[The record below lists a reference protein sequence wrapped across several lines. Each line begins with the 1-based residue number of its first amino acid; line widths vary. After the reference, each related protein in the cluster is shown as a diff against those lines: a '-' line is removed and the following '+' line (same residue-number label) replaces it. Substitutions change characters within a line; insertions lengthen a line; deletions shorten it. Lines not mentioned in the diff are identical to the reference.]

1 MAEPIPQ
8 RAYQA
13 ACPGCGA
20 PVLFRSAQSTHAVC
34 GYCQSTVVRQGEVLA
49 RIGKLAELFDDHS
62 PLQVG
67 ATGTHKGVGFVVV
80 GRIQYQSS
88 QGPWSEWALLQDD
101 GQPAT
106 LSEDNGSYVYCRP
119 FDPGRP
125 VPLAADW
132 RTGATT
138 AFAGVS
144 FVVSLVDAVTLRSAQ
159 GELPH
164 LPPVGQSF
172 DWAELRSEAG
182 DGPGQVL
189 TLDYAPALQN
199 LPPALSLGEEV
210 LLDDLGMSG
219 LREDITREEKGRQF
233 DCPSCGA
240 PVQVALSSTK
250 RLTCGHCHCVL
261 DLTQQ
266 LGPEM
271 VVAQQETLVQPLIA
285 LGSQG
290 AWQGKTWQV
299 VGFQHRMGTEPGDS
313 DEHFGWGEYLIYNRQ
328 RGFQF
333 LVDST
338 EGWSLVKPTTGVP
351 KLSPMADSAKYLGV
365 NYKRQYQYWA
375 ETGYV
380 TGEFYWPVQRGHRT
394 FNRDFAAG
402 DKLLNQ
408 EEAGSE
414 ITWSV
419 GSKLNAETVASMF
432 KLDMARIK
440 PAPALLKDASP
451 NAGINWVTLLVLLA
465 IVLVVVAILNAPDNQ
480 DCDPNTQNCATS
492 SGSRS
497 SGGSWGGYSSGGS
510 HK

>member
-1 MAEPIPQ
+1 MA
-8 RAYQA
+8 
-13 ACPGCGA
+13 
-20 PVLFRSAQSTHAVC
+20 
-34 GYCQSTVVRQGEVLA
+34 
-49 RIGKLAELFDDHS
+49 
-62 PLQVG
+62 
-67 ATGTHKGVGFVVV
+67 
-80 GRIQYQSS
+80 
-88 QGPWSEWALLQDD
+88 
-101 GQPAT
+101 
-106 LSEDNGSYVYCRP
+106 
-119 FDPGRP
+119 
-125 VPLAADW
+125 
-132 RTGATT
+132 
-138 AFAGVS
+138 
-144 FVVSLVDAVTLRSAQ
+144 
-159 GELPH
+159 
-164 LPPVGQSF
+164 
-172 DWAELRSEAG
+172 
-182 DGPGQVL
+182 
-189 TLDYAPALQN
+189 
-199 LPPALSLGEEV
+199 
-210 LLDDLGMSG
+210 G
-219 LREDITREEKGRQF
+219 LRDDVTREEKGRQF

-240 PVQVALSSTK
+240 AVQVALGSTK
-250 RLTCGHCHCVL
+250 RLTCGHCHSVL

-271 VVAQQETLVQPLIA
+271 VVARQEEQVQPLIA

-290 AWQGKTWQV
+290 PLQGKTWQV
-299 VGFQHRMGTEPGDS
+299 VGFQHRMGHEPGDE
-313 DEHFGWGEYLIYNRQ
+313 DEHFGWSEYLLYNRQ

-380 TGEFYWPVQRGHRT
+380 TGEFYWPVQRGQRT

-419 GSKLNAETVASMF
+419 GSKLNAKAVADMF
-432 KLDMARIK
+432 KMDLARLDT
-440 PAPALLKDASP
+440 APVVLKDAAP
-451 NAGINWVTLLVLLA
+451 TAGLNWQTLLVLIVLFLVFWA
-465 IVLVVVAILNAPDNQ
+465 IVKLADDP
-480 DCDPNTQNCATS
+480 DCDPNIQNCATS